1 MGLSYDRTKIVLLKR
16 KHYAILILGAPI
28 YDTLLSLGK
37 PKGLSFL
44 LDNAIMLLEVRYM
57 KAIRVTQGKI
67 LVEPTVQMTSL
78 GNGLQINNETQSRK
92 DIVTGIVKDGKY
104 KDSMIYFPL
113 YAASPLTYEGNSYY
127 IIDEQDVLAIECD
140 DSTNNK

>member
-1 MGLSYDRTKIVLLKR
+1 
-16 KHYAILILGAPI
+16 
-28 YDTLLSLGK
+28 
-37 PKGLSFL
+37 
-44 LDNAIMLLEVRYM
+44 M
-57 KAIRVTQGKI
+57 KAIRVTQGKV
-67 LVEPTVQMTSL
+67 LVKPTVQMTSL